1 MQSLPISQDLAL
13 CFTWCIRRSEE
24 SLLAHDLVALL
35 REAKDTGTLA
45 AAAKRAGMS
54 YRKAW
59 TLVTSAEADLGQAI
73 VRKARGKG
81 ITLSPLGQAI
91 VDLDD
96 RLREA
101 IALTLEN
108 QPAELATLGRL
119 LVQPQPKNLRFCLSH
134 DVFLAGVVEAL
145 PAERQPDLE
154 IKFNGSLDAL
164 KQFAQGDCDV
174 AGFHLPTGA
183 RGQSVSTRMQ
193 PYLMQPD
200 LLVQPLLKRVQG
212 LMFRRD
218 SALPMREL
226 RDLLHPAIR
235 FVNRQRNSGTRLLFD
250 ALLAEA
256 GIATR
261 QIKGYRREEFTHSAV
276 AAEVASGTADVGF
289 GTGAAARQYSLRFLP
304 LADEVYS
311 LVWRKF
317 WQSDERLQAF
327 LAFLSEFIALRLAAA
342 ETCEGQLI
350 QSNPL
355 TVEAYLDR
363 FINVGAGRQNDP

>member
-1 MQSLPISQDLAL
+1 MQSLPIYQNLVLS
-13 CFTWCIRRSEE
+13 FTWCLRRAEE
-24 SLLAHDLVALL
+24 SLLSHDLVALL

-59 TLVTSAEADLGQAI
+59 TLVTSAETDLGQEI

-91 VDLDD
+91 VELDD

-108 QPAELATLGRL
+108 QPVELAELGRL
-119 LVQPQPKNLRFCLSH
+119 LVQPQPKNLRLCLSH
-134 DVFLAGVVEAL
+134 DVFLAGVIEAL
-145 PAERQPDLE
+145 PAEWQPELE
-154 IKFNGSLDAL
+154 IKFDGSLDAL
-164 KQFAQGDCDV
+164 RQFAQGDCDV

-183 RGQSVSTRMQ
+183 RGQSVSRRMQ

-212 LMFRRD
+212 LMFRQD
-218 SALPMREL
+218 SAWPIKDLGDL
-226 RDLLHPAIR
+226 RHPAVR

-256 GIATR
+256 GIAPR

-311 LVWRKF
+311 LVWRRF

-327 LAFLSEFIALRLAAA
+327 LAFLNAFIASRLTAA
-342 ETCEGQLI
+342 EPCEGQLI
-350 QSNPL
+350 QSTPL
-355 TVEAYLDR
+355 TVEAYLER
-363 FINVGAGRQNDP
+363 FIH